1 MPEPAFWALFGSA
14 ATIILERL
22 YRWLRVQ
29 EQETALW
36 QRERALPVY
45 RERHPDQRR
54 RRCSA

>member
-1 MPEPAFWALFGSA
+1 MPEPLFWLGFGSA
-14 ATIILERL
+14 ATIIIERL

-36 QRERALPVY
+36 QRERALAVY

-54 RRCSA
+54 RRCSV